1 MLVRPRSLRRAFIV
15 TVLTCL
21 SVNAGAKDRLGS
33 ADAAVARDAQ
43 LDAEI
48 RFREFAT
55 AYQGGDFLAQWRM
68 VDPRMRYWVK
78 TDRWRKSML
87 QSRRRHGALIDL
99 SVTHVL
105 PVDAAQI
112 PCTEMGHCFR
122 KGVPYVLL
130 MLRTRYERKQVPQ
143 PEFAVMSMSDEG
155 WRWAGGTFPATA
167 LGETAVLLDDADEK
181 RFRAIQRSRN
191 Q

>member
-1 MLVRPRSLRRAFIV
+1 
-15 TVLTCL
+15 
-21 SVNAGAKDRLGS
+21 VNAGAKDRLGS